1 MEIKI
6 KTTEG
11 LVDASIEI
19 VNGIMI
25 VSPKEL
31 PNCSNF
37 KDGDIIV
44 CDWSNSEWIC
54 FLKGEVDTIGS
65 TRYFVEDYCG
75 MFFKGQGSD
84 KEVWIEASYSDS
96 ATFIRPATEEEKQ
109 KLFDKLKEEGYEWD
123 AEKKEIVKL
132 KWEPKEGE
140 KYYRPAFSYSSFWVY
155 SHVFKEAFRDNLAR
169 YLNNGWIFKTE
180 EECRAFC
187 DKLNEAINSVKP

>member
-44 CDWSNSEWIC
+44 CGWSDSEWIC
-54 FLKGEVDTIGS
+54 ILKGVVDTIGS
-65 TRYFVEDYCG
+65 TNYFAEDYCG
-75 MFFKGQGSD
+75 MYFKGQGSD
-84 KEVWIEASYSDS
+84 IEFWVEPSYSDS
-96 ATFIRPATEEEKQ
+96 ATFIRPATEKEKQ

-123 AEKKEIVKL
+123 AEKKELVKL
-132 KWEPKEGE
+132 KWKPKLSEDYYTPTFTE
-140 KYYRPAFSYSSFWVY
+140 EFVPYLFDWAEDEYDLKYHSIGW
-155 SHVFKEAFRDNLAR
+155 VFK
-169 YLNNGWIFKTE
+169 TQ
-180 EECRAFC
+180 EECQAFC
-187 DKLNEAINSVKP
+187 NRLNDAINSVKP

>member
-6 KTTEG
+6 KTKEG

-54 FLKGEVDTIGS
+54 ILKGEVDTIGS

-96 ATFIRPATEEEKQ
+96 ATFIRLATEKEKK

-132 KWEPKEGE
+132 KWKPLFGQLYHRPSLYGAEIKVSKIYWREDEVDKG
-140 KYYRPAFSYSSFWVY
+140 YYN
-155 SHVFKEAFRDNLAR
+155 K
-169 YLNNGWIFKTE
+169 GWCFKTK
-180 EECRAFC
+180 EECQAFC